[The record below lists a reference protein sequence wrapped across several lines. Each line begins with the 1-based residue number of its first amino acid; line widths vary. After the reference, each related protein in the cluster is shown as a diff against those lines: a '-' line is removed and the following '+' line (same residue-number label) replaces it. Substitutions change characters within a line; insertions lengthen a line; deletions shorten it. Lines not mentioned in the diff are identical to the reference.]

1 MYPSVLNIGFRGIL
15 KEKIIEINL
24 GYYLY
29 SWTTQKGI
37 LEWATKMEINGFRQ
51 NKLVFDKKL
60 RILYRIE

>member
-15 KEKIIEINL
+15 KEKIIEINP

-37 LEWATKMEINGFRQ
+37 LDWATKIMI
-51 NKLVFDKKL
+51 
-60 RILYRIE
+60 